1 MFRLEIK
8 HALRMFITKTMA
20 EIKKSF
26 QDSVTNTVQDYYN
39 LEIDD
44 ANNNKVE
51 SLAGERGLE
60 ESQEL
65 EGSIAFQ
72 IRIIQ
77 DENQIQIH
85 GYSRHDW
92 DQPTFN
98 KEQDRKWGL
107 IRIPVLTQ
115 ASKTP
120 LEEKFLQRKIDI
132 FVNISY
138 LEKSL
143 HFGREPKIYGKL
155 RIVKT
160 IEGTISS
167 WEDIKWLENEVSE
180 RLKKKSLLTIQSR
193 EEKRREEAEAREQE
207 AEAREE
213 QAIAKEAETK
223 RDKEYWQNKAEQTEK
238 ILADISRREL
248 PYIRH
253 EDDLMGLIQQNDKE
267 QNIQRKPRVLEPV
280 LRVVSVDEQNILEEA
295 NKLTKLKLAISQ
307 GATTS
312 MNNDKFNIS
321 KNRVKVKKENKI

>member
-20 EIKKSF
+20 EINKSF

-44 ANNNKVE
+44 ANENTVE
-51 SLAGERGLE
+51 NLAGKRGIE
-60 ESQEL
+60 ESPEL
-65 EGSIAFQ
+65 EGSFAFQ

-77 DENQIQIH
+77 DENHIQIH

-107 IRIPVLTQ
+107 IRIPVVTQ

-143 HFGREPKIYGKL
+143 HSGTEPKSYGKL
-155 RIVKT
+155 RIIKT
-160 IEGTISS
+160 IEGTKSS
-167 WEDIKWLENEVSE
+167 LEDIKILEHEVSE
-180 RLKKKSLLTIQSR
+180 RLKKKSLINIQSR
-193 EEKRREEAEAREQE
+193 EVREAEARE
-207 AEAREE
+207 AE
-213 QAIAKEAETK
+213 AIAKEAETK
-223 RDKEYWQNKAEQTEK
+223 KDMEYWQNKAEQLE
-238 ILADISRREL
+238 ILGGRY
-248 PYIRH
+248 P
-253 EDDLMGLIQQNDKE
+253 
-267 QNIQRKPRVLEPV
+267 
-280 LRVVSVDEQNILEEA
+280 
-295 NKLTKLKLAISQ
+295 
-307 GATTS
+307 TS
-312 MNNDKFNIS
+312 HKMMT
-321 KNRVKVKKENKI
+321 